1 MSKAGDEAGDDPGH
15 GPSQD
20 AEDDPRRRASSLQRW
35 LGRRTLRGRLIA
47 GLLALLAL
55 ACAAIGLVTYV
66 GLRHGLMSQ
75 LDQQLGAASTRY
87 SNCLEAAPD
96 SDHRDGGNGQGQ
108 GTQPAGDSDHDND
121 NVPGAPQGC
130 GDQQGGQT
138 FSAALDGNKVFYP
151 TVANGRCDLT
161 QADLTA
167 LKTLRGTTQPKTV
180 SFSSLGPYQL
190 MASHARDGTIVIT
203 GLPLGPAQNI
213 LQDVELTEAV
223 VFGATLLLTGL
234 LGTGFVRLSLR
245 PLRRVAATATRVT
258 ELPLA
263 SGEVTLAER
272 VPDANPRTEVGQVG
286 MAFNRMLGH
295 VESALG
301 RRAASEAR
309 LRRFAADASHE
320 LRTPLAAIRGYAE
333 LALRHPGPVPAD
345 IEHALQ
351 RVESE
356 SERMS
361 VLVDEL
367 LLLAQLDAGR
377 PLAQQPVDLTRLAID
392 ATSDARVAA
401 SGHRWLLELPDEPV
415 LVRGDEHRLHQVL
428 ANLMSNAAK
437 HTPKDTVVTLALTA
451 GERPGTVELSVTDD
465 GPGIPP
471 ELQPTL
477 FERFVRGDSSR
488 ARGTGGAASTGLGL
502 AIVDAVTTAHGGQVR
517 LETKPGRT
525 QFVITLPL
533 MES

>member
-1 MSKAGDEAGDDPGH
+1 MSEAGEGA
-15 GPSQD
+15 G
-20 AEDDPRRRASSLQRW
+20 RRPALFRRW

-47 GLLALLAL
+47 GLLALLAV
-55 ACAAIGLVTYV
+55 ACAAVGLVTYV

-75 LDQQLGAASTRY
+75 VDQQLGAASARY
-87 SNCLEAAPD
+87 STCLEQGQPD
-96 SDHRDGGNGQGQ
+96 NDHGGNRGGNGQAQ
-108 GTQPAGDSDHDND
+108 NPPGDDDHDVD
-121 NVPGAPQGC
+121 NMPGGPQNC
-130 GDQQGGQT
+130 GQQQGGQT
-138 FSAALDGNKVFYP
+138 FSAWIDAGKVIYP
-151 TVANGRCDLT
+151 TVANGDCSLT
-161 QADLTA
+161 HADLTA
-167 LKTLRGTTQPKTV
+167 LKTLKGSRQPESV
-180 SFSSLGPYQL
+180 SFTRLGPYQL
-190 MASHARDGTIVIT
+190 LATPGHDGTTVVT
-203 GLPLGPAQNI
+203 GVPLGPAQNI
-213 LQDVELTEAV
+213 LQDVELTEAI
-223 VFGATLLLTGL
+223 VFGAALVLTGL
-234 LGTGFVRLSLR
+234 LGMGFVRLSLR
-245 PLRRVAATATRVT
+245 PLRRVAATAARVT
-258 ELPLA
+258 QLPLA
-263 SGEVTLAER
+263 SGEVTLPER
-272 VPDANPRTEVGQVG
+272 VPDASPRTEVGQVAV
-286 MAFNRMLGH
+286 AFNRMLGH

-345 IEHALQ
+345 IEHALR

-377 PLAQQPVDLTRLAID
+377 PLARGPVDLTRLAID

-415 LVRGDEHRLHQVL
+415 MVRGDEHRLHQVL

-437 HTPKDTVVTLALTA
+437 HTPRDTVVTVALAA
-451 GERPGTVELSVTDD
+451 GEAPGTVELSVTDD
-465 GPGIPP
+465 GPGIPL

-517 LETKPGRT
+517 LESKPGHTR
-525 QFVITLPL
+525 FAITLPRL
-533 MES
+533 DALAPRSARS